1 MVDEMNKKALIIS
14 ILAMIFVTFMFVLLF
29 IKPLYFIIM
38 LMICG
43 ILTVGFFVYC
53 LIDDKE
59 NNVV

>member
-29 IKPLYFIIM
+29 IKPLYFIII

-43 ILTVGFFVYC
+43 ILTVGFLVYC
-53 LIDDKE
+53 LITVSD
-59 NNVV
+59 

>member
-29 IKPLYFIIM
+29 IKPLYFIIT

-43 ILTVGFFVYC
+43 ILTVGFLVYC
-53 LIDDKE
+53 LITVSD
-59 NNVV
+59 